1 MIEVIGIIALV
12 LLLSSDGIMAYYS
25 MHIGNVK
32 IRDIAN
38 NRRLISELPQ
48 KEPAEELSILRQRKK
63 SVQFPTPVLAR
74 GGFTGRGSPFLTRDQ
89 YSTIENIEKSI
100 ERIIRK

>member
-1 MIEVIGIIALV
+1 MIEIISIAALV
-12 LLLSSDGIMAYYS
+12 LLLSCDGIMAYYS
-25 MHIGNVK
+25 MHLRNTKMRAIS
-32 IRDIAN
+32 D
-38 NRRLISELPQ
+38 NRRMMSTLSRM
-48 KEPAEELSILRQRKK
+48 EPAEELHVLRQRKK
-63 SVQFPTPVLAR
+63 RIQFPAPVLAR